1 MQTCCTLYAKEEH
14 VVDVVL
20 AQNTSCTVYAAYQL
34 CQHLQHLQTIAMQK
48 RANEQPPSA
57 HGSCLAALRPSR
69 KYWLVEQISSTDKC
83 SCNKGICMHEHAYIA
98 MQCILRD
105 LDDVWLQCFCCSRY
119 TPHVQLKEFLM
130 GIESWQQPLHP
141 RVMQSE
147 MCSSCSQWYMV
158 SLLVIL
164 LRSKL

>member
-1 MQTCCTLYAKEEH
+1 MWPRTQRYVWEALTELSQYANGLRYDYKWHDIALSCWMPTLASDSAWTNADMLHIVCKRKH

-57 HGSCLAALRPSR
+57 HGSCLAALRPSC

-105 LDDVWLQCFCCSRY
+105 LNDVWL
-119 TPHVQLKEFLM
+119 
-130 GIESWQQPLHP
+130 
-141 RVMQSE
+141 
-147 MCSSCSQWYMV
+147 
-158 SLLVIL
+158 
-164 LRSKL
+164 